1 MLTRAEYK
9 EMMLDRFYWLL
20 EHLGEAE
27 HLALNDCMSEKASD
41 PPAMM
46 EIARRNGA
54 DVNIVLAAWGWL
66 PLQPEG
72 GAPYA
77 HVDNWH
83 AFGHTVFII
92 SERHRAAHVFY
103 ADMAQAIK
111 GDAWSPYPNIR
122 RLQ

>member
-20 EHLGEAE
+20 EQLGDAE
-27 HLALNDCMSEKASD
+27 HLALNDCMAAGASH

-46 EIARRNGA
+46 EIARRHGA
-54 DVNIVLAAWGWL
+54 DANIVLATCGWL

-72 GAPYA
+72 GPPYA
-77 HVDNWH
+77 HVDNPHALWH
-83 AFGHTVFII
+83 PVYLV

-111 GDAWSPYPNIR
+111 GNAWSPYPSI
-122 RLQ
+122 Q